1 MKNRKKMVSIVSIL
15 IALVFM
21 LGIIAPM
28 FSR

>member
-1 MKNRKKMVSIVSIL
+1 MKNRKRMISIVSIL